1 MVSAVSNPPATAAS
15 ASVSASASVP
25 APAAWLAVA
34 SLAVSTFASV
44 TTEFLPVG
52 LLTNIA
58 AGLGVTEGTAGLMIT
73 MPAVMAALTG
83 PLLIVLSGRLDRRT
97 VVLVL
102 SALLVASNVLAA
114 VAPNFAT
121 MLVARVMLGV
131 VVGGFWTFAP
141 SVVARLVPEPM
152 MPRAMSYV
160 LAGISL
166 ATVAGVPAGALLGD
180 LAGWRMAF
188 VVAAV
193 VAAVVLAMQ
202 LRLLPRMPAE
212 RAIPARDLLVPLT
225 RPGSRAVLGVGLL
238 LITGHF
244 VGYTYLRPM
253 LDQIFG
259 LSPNHITAM
268 LLVFGVAGL
277 VGTFLGGRLVGR
289 SLRGTPLLAAAAI
302 AAALLFATTVGG
314 GLAGA
319 ALVTALWGA
328 AFGLV
333 PVAMTTWMQKAL
345 PDASEAGQAL
355 LVVTFQVSISSG
367 AFVGGRIADASG
379 VAGTL
384 QLGAALAIAAGAVIL
399 VLARQRGAAVRGA
412 TVEPCTR

>member
-1 MVSAVSNPPATAAS
+1 MHIPSDTAAAVAPALA
-15 ASVSASASVP
+15 ASEPIST
-25 APAAWLAVA
+25 PAAWLAVA

-58 AGLGVTEGTAGLMIT
+58 AGLGVSEGTAGLMVT
-73 MPAVMAALTG
+73 MPAVMAAIMG

-102 SALLVASNVLAA
+102 SALLVVSNALAA
-114 VAPNFAT
+114 IAPNFAT
-121 MLVARVMLGV
+121 MLVARVMLGI

-141 SVVARLVPEPM
+141 SIVARLVPEAM
-152 MPRAMSYV
+152 QPRAMSYV

-180 LAGWRMAF
+180 LAGWRTAF
-188 VVAAV
+188 VVSGV
-193 VAAVVLAMQ
+193 LAAVVLAMQ
-202 LRLLPRMPAE
+202 LRLLPRMPAQ
-212 RAIPARDLLVPLT
+212 RAIPARDLLVPLV
-225 RPGSRAVLGVGLL
+225 RPAARSVLLVTLL
-238 LITGHF
+238 MVTGHF
-244 VGYTYLRPM
+244 LAYTYLRPM

-259 LSPNHITAM
+259 LSPSHITAM
-268 LLVFGVAGL
+268 LLVFGVAGFA
-277 VGTFLGGRLVGR
+277 GTFVGGRLVGH
-289 SLRGTPLLAAAAI
+289 SLRGTPLLAAALI
-302 AAALLFATTVGG
+302 AAALLFATTATG

-319 ALVTALWGA
+319 AIVAALWGG

-355 LVVTFQVSISSG
+355 LVVAFQISISSG
-367 AFVGGRIADASG
+367 AFVGGQIADASG
-379 VAGTL
+379 VVGSL
-384 QLGAALAIAAGAVIL
+384 KVGAALAIAAGALIL
-399 VLARQRGAAVRGA
+399 VIGRKPVVAIQAAPVEECAR
-412 TVEPCTR
+412 

>member
-1 MVSAVSNPPATAAS
+1 MHTSPEAAVPQSHAAS
-15 ASVSASASVP
+15 EPIST
-25 APAAWLAVA
+25 PAAWLAVA

-58 AGLGVTEGTAGLMIT
+58 AGLGVSEGTAGLMVT
-73 MPAVMAALTG
+73 MPAVMAAIMG

-102 SALLVASNVLAA
+102 SALLVISNALAA
-114 VAPNFAT
+114 IAPNLAT
-121 MLVARVMLGV
+121 MLVARVMLGI

-141 SVVARLVPEPM
+141 SIVARLVPEAM
-152 MPRAMSYV
+152 QPRAMSYV

-188 VVAAV
+188 VVSAV
-193 VAAVVLAMQ
+193 LATVVLAMQ
-202 LRLLPRMPAE
+202 LRLLPRMPAQ
-212 RAIPARDLLVPLT
+212 RAIPARDLLKPLV
-225 RPGSRAVLGVGLL
+225 RPAARSVLLVTLL
-238 LITGHF
+238 LVTGHF
-244 VGYTYLRPM
+244 LAYTYLRPM

-259 LSPNHITAM
+259 LSPSHITAM
-268 LLVFGVAGL
+268 LLVFGVAGFA
-277 VGTFLGGRLVGR
+277 GTFVGGRLVGR
-289 SLRGTPLLAAAAI
+289 SLRGTPLLAAALI
-302 AAALLFATTVGG
+302 ASALLFATTATG
-314 GLAGA
+314 GLLGA
-319 ALVTALWGA
+319 AIVAALWGG

-355 LVVTFQVSISSG
+355 LVVAFQISISSG
-367 AFVGGRIADASG
+367 AFVGGQIADASG
-379 VAGTL
+379 VAGSL
-384 QLGAALAIAAGAVIL
+384 KVGAALAIAAGALIL
-399 VLARQRGAAVRGA
+399 VISRKPAVGAPPAPIGEGVR
-412 TVEPCTR
+412 

>member
-1 MVSAVSNPPATAAS
+1 MQPSSEAAVPPSLAAS
-15 ASVSASASVP
+15 EPIS

-58 AGLGVTEGTAGLMIT
+58 AGLGVSEGTAGLMVT
-73 MPAVMAALTG
+73 MPAVMAAIMG

-102 SALLVASNVLAA
+102 SALLVISNALAA
-114 VAPNFAT
+114 IAPNFAT
-121 MLVARVMLGV
+121 MLVARVMLGI

-141 SVVARLVPEPM
+141 SIVARLVPEAM
-152 MPRAMSYV
+152 QPRAMSYV

-180 LAGWRMAF
+180 LAGWRTAF
-188 VVAAV
+188 VVSGV
-193 VAAVVLAMQ
+193 LAAVVLAMQ
-202 LRLLPRMPAE
+202 LRLLPRMPAQ
-212 RAIPARDLLVPLT
+212 RAIPARDLLVPLV
-225 RPGSRAVLGVGLL
+225 RPAARSVLLVTLL
-238 LITGHF
+238 MVTGHF
-244 VGYTYLRPM
+244 LAYTYLRPM

-259 LSPNHITAM
+259 LSPSHITAM
-268 LLVFGVAGL
+268 LLVFGVAGFA
-277 VGTFLGGRLVGR
+277 GTFVGGRLVGH
-289 SLRGTPLLAAAAI
+289 SLRGTPLLAAALI
-302 AAALLFATTVGG
+302 AAALLFATTATG
-314 GLAGA
+314 GLLGA
-319 ALVTALWGA
+319 AIVAALWGG

-355 LVVTFQVSISSG
+355 LVVAFQISISSG
-367 AFVGGRIADASG
+367 AFVGGQIADASG
-379 VAGTL
+379 VAGSL
-384 QLGAALAIAAGAVIL
+384 KVGAALAIAAGALIL
-399 VLARQRGAAVRGA
+399 LIGRKPVVAIQAA
-412 TVEPCTR
+412 TVEECAR